1 MKRSIQSS
9 LSVLALLLG
18 ITPASADWKEEI
30 GFTRLQAVAAADLP
44 QTTTQ
49 GLAQIEA
56 PESPG
61 NFEPDKTSSLF
72 TGFTFVSKSGASGVS
87 GHANKVASNFYG
99 AASLLPGASTVDLYD
114 ANSWLGT
121 GFLRSGSTSVPL
133 SENRAVQNHSWA
145 GNSSDTQTE
154 EICRRL
160 DYSINNDDYVCV
172 VGVSNDFSTTLPGLL
187 CHSYNSIS
195 VGRDD
200 GQHSAGLTTL
210 DGVGRMKPD
219 LVAPNSFEFPATSW
233 ATPMVAGSAGL
244 LYAKLRAAPYSQT
257 GADLARIV
265 KALLLAGATKNTVP
279 NWDNSPSSPLD
290 TVYGAGELNLHHSY
304 LTLRSGEVTASN
316 SVMRAS
322 RAWAAETASST
333 SAKTYFFQVPAGAT
347 TPFSAALIWNRFVT
361 TERILGVRTW
371 TPSLQNLRLRLYAAN
386 GFTLGNQISSSDSAV
401 DNVELI
407 YQASLA
413 PGSYALVVESAGST
427 STAFALAWHSLP
439 AVSATATLAT
449 ASEMNAQAGLIT
461 FTRTSDA
468 TLPLLVPIETSGT
481 AVSGIHFQPLPG
493 SITIPAGQSSATLQ
507 VLPISDAIVQGD
519 RSLKVNL
526 GTDFSYVS
534 GSNNQA
540 TITILDK
547 PFDHWRFSNFTS
559 SELEN
564 SAISGETADPD
575 GDQIPNLLEY
585 GLGFSPKTANASPAT
600 FSHETGYMEIS
611 VPKNPNAT
619 DLSWDA
625 EVSANLVNWEAAVV
639 TSNSETNFVARDV
652 LMIEE
657 ADKRFIRLKV
667 SR

>member
-9 LSVLALLLG
+9 LSGLAFLLG

-30 GFTRLQAVAAADLP
+30 GFARLQAVAAADLP
-44 QTTTQ
+44 QATTQ

-56 PESPG
+56 PETSG

-72 TGFTFVSKSGASGVS
+72 IGFTFVSKSGASGAS

-99 AASLLPGASTVDLYD
+99 AASMLPGASTVDLYN

-133 SENRAVQNHSWA
+133 SENRAVQNHSWI
-145 GNSSDTQTE
+145 GNLSTASQTE
-154 EICRRL
+154 EACRRL

-172 VGVSNDFSTTLPGLL
+172 VGVNNGFSTTLPGLL

-210 DGVGRMKPD
+210 DGAGRMKPD
-219 LVAPNSFEFPATSW
+219 LVAPSASPEDATSW
-233 ATPMVAGSAGL
+233 TTPMVAGSAGL
-244 LYAKLRAAPYSQT
+244 LYAKLRATPYSQT

-279 NWDNSPSSPLD
+279 NWDNSPTSPLD

-316 SVMRAS
+316 SVMRSS
-322 RAWAAETASST
+322 RAWAAETASS
-333 SAKTYFFQVPAGAT
+333 SNPKTYFFQIPAGAT
-347 TPFSAALIWNRFVT
+347 TPFSAALIWNRDVAT
-361 TERILGVRTW
+361 ASRPTRTW
-371 TPSLQNLRLRLYAAN
+371 TPSLQNLRLRLYEAN
-386 GFTLGNQISSSDSAV
+386 GFTLGNQISSSDSAI

-413 PGSYALVVESAGST
+413 PGSYALVVESAAST
-427 STAFALAWHSLP
+427 SNAFALAWHSLP
-439 AVSATATLAT
+439 AVSVTATLAT

-481 AVSGIHFQPLPG
+481 AASGIHFQPLPS

-507 VLPISDAIVQGD
+507 VLPISDAIAQGD
-519 RSLKVNL
+519 RSLVVSL
-526 GTDFSYVS
+526 ATDFSYVS

-547 PFDHWRFSNFTS
+547 PFDHWRFSNFTN

-585 GLGFSPKTANASPAT
+585 GLGFSPKAANVSPAT
-600 FSHETGYMEIS
+600 LSHESGYMEIS
-611 VPKNPNAT
+611 VTKNPNAT
-619 DLSWDA
+619 DLTWDA

-639 TSNSETNFVARDV
+639 TGNSGTNFVARDV